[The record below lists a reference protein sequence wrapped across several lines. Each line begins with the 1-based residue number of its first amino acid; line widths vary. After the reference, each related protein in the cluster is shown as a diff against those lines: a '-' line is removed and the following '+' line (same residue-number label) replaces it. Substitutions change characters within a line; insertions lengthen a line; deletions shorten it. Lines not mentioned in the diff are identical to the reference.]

1 MIAYLNGEIT
11 YHSPTYIYLD
21 INGLAY
27 HVNISLQTYA
37 RIESLTKVKLW
48 TYLHVKEDSHTLFGF
63 FEQDERSI
71 FKHLISVSGIG
82 PNTARLILS
91 SMTSGEA
98 RRAIANE
105 DVVSFNKVKG
115 IGPKTAKRVI
125 LDLKEKI
132 LKEEIPQGISASE
145 PMQDV
150 QQEATQALMALGFQR
165 AQVQKAMSGIYQ
177 PGMSVEELI
186 KTVLKQVS
194 R

>member
-11 YHSPTYIYLD
+11 FHSPTYIYLD
-21 INGLAY
+21 INGLGY
-27 HVNISLQTYA
+27 HVNISLQTYGH
-37 RIESLTKVKLW
+37 IESLTKVKLW

-63 FEQDERSI
+63 FEQDERAV
-71 FKHLISVSGIG
+71 FRHLLSVSGIG

-91 SMTSGEA
+91 SMTSIDV

-105 DVVSFNKVKG
+105 NVVAFSKVKG

-125 LDLKEKI
+125 LDLRDKMI
-132 LKEEIPQGISASE
+132 KEEIPQELSDGRE
-145 PMQDV
+145 LKDV
-150 QQEATQALMALGFQR
+150 QHEAVQALMALGFQR
-165 AQVQKAMSGIYQ
+165 SQIQKALNSIYR
-177 PGMSVEELI
+177 PEMSVEEVI